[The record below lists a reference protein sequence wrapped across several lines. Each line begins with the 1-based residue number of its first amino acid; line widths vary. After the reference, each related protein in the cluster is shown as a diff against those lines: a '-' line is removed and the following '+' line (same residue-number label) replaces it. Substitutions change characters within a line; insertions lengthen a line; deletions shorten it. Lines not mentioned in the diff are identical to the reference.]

1 MMKVNHKT
9 KKITAAISA
18 ALATS
23 ILATTAFAAAPDSLP
38 VFDTDTKGSIT
49 VHKYQTD
56 DENYV
61 GSKGTGLASDI
72 DKIDTT
78 KVSPLAN
85 VTFTLFQIGGTDS
98 IGTSAPTYS
107 SELLEQNTSTNK
119 WSYDNI
125 EETKSVITDSEG
137 LAAFT
142 DLNLGRYL
150 VVETK
155 APNSVVTKSEPFFV
169 DVPMTDTTNNNSWLY
184 DIHAFPKNVVK
195 YDTPDI
201 DKAITDIGNKHET
214 ASKGDTLSWII
225 SSATPTTL
233 NDYNKY
239 IISDTLDDKLSF
251 VANSVKITW
260 GTDYNTATEVGA
272 DNYNLTVPTSSKGGS
287 ISVSFKAD
295 YLSSLTESTDTTTY
309 SFFVTYATQ
318 VIEAAFDTEGNA
330 ASITNGA
337 TIEYDYINKPKED
350 TGKKIIN
357 NDDKPEVHSGGLR
370 FTKTN
375 ANGEAL
381 AGAEFKIATSKDNA
395 LNGIFIKDE
404 NGNDIVSTSK
414 EKTGYV
420 EFTGLKYGSTGNKLT
435 EGSTTYWV
443 VETKAP
449 QGYQLLT
456 EPKSF
461 EVNYNSFST
470 TYALSAKLVNN
481 PGLDLPLTGATSA
494 AIISLAGLALVAF
507 AGIMLLKKPKKN

>member
-239 IISDTLDDKLSF
+239 ILSDTLDDKLSF

-260 GTDYNTATEVGA
+260 GADYDTATEVNA
-272 DNYNLTVPTSSKGGS
+272 SNYTLTVPTSSKGGS

-295 YLSSLTESTDTTTY
+295 YLSSLTESTETTTY
-309 SFFVTYATQ
+309 YFFVTYKTK
-318 VIEAAFDTEGNA
+318 VIEAAFDTDGNLLPMKV
-330 ASITNGA
+330 
-337 TIEYDYINKPKED
+337 EYLKSGDGIN
-350 TGKKIIN
+350 T
-357 NDDKPEVHSGGLR
+357 V
-370 FTKTN
+370 
-375 ANGEAL
+375 
-381 AGAEFKIATSKDNA
+381 
-395 LNGIFIKDE
+395 DE
-404 NGNDIVSTSK
+404 
-414 EKTGYV
+414 
-420 EFTGLKYGSTGNKLT
+420 
-435 EGSTTYWV
+435 V
-443 VETKAP
+443 VETKEIP
-449 QGYQLLT
+449 MKIVSVTVDYKNNGKT
-456 EPKSF
+456 
-461 EVNYNSFST
+461 
-470 TYALSAKLVNN
+470 ALSNVMFNGGIALLAEYGENMQFDAYMNEKPGTGDIWDCVNEESIGFSQEVYLSDVHGGERHNNYINTIN
-481 PGLDLPLTGATSA
+481 PGETVTVRMAFKVPEEKLNEMYFTLSNYGGSHFYDETSLQLGYVD
-494 AIISLAGLALVAF
+494 IRQ
-507 AGIMLLKKPKKN
+507 

>member
-1 MMKVNHKT
+1 MKNT
-9 KKITAAISA
+9 KKTITAAISA

-23 ILATTAFAAAPDSLP
+23 ILATTAFAAAPGSLP
-38 VFDTDTKGSIT
+38 TLDTDTKGSIT

-61 GSKGTGLASDI
+61 GSKGTGLASDV

-78 KVSPLAN
+78 KASPLAN

-98 IGTSAPTYS
+98 IGTSAPIYS
-107 SELLEQNTSTNK
+107 SDLLEQNTSTNK
-119 WSYDNI
+119 WSYDSI
-125 EETKSVITDSEG
+125 EETKSVVTDSNG
-137 LAAFT
+137 IAAFT
-142 DLNLGRYL
+142 DLDLGRYL
-150 VVETK
+150 VVETQ
-155 APNSVVTKSEPFFV
+155 APSSVITKSEPFFV

-195 YDTPDI
+195 YDTPDV
-201 DKAITDIGNKHET
+201 DKAITEIGNKHET
-214 ASKGDTLSWII
+214 ASKGDTLNWII
-225 SSATPTTL
+225 SSATPATL

-251 VANSVKITW
+251 VADSVKVTW
-260 GTDYNTATEVGA
+260 GTDYDTATEVNA
-272 DNYNLTVPTSSKGGS
+272 DNYTLTAPTATTGGS
-287 ISVSFKAD
+287 LSIAFKES
-295 YLSSLTESTDTTTY
+295 YLKTLTESTDTTTY
-309 SFFVTYATQ
+309 YFFVTYNTK
-318 VIEAAFDTEGNA
+318 VMEAAFDTEGNA

-337 TIEYDYINKPKED
+337 TIEYNYTNKPKED
-350 TGKKIIN
+350 TGKKIID

-375 ANGEAL
+375 ENGEAL
-381 AGAEFKIATSKDNA
+381 AGAEFKIAISKENA
-395 LNGIFIKDE
+395 LNGIFIQDE

-414 EKTGYV
+414 ETTGYV
-420 EFTGLKYGSTGNKLT
+420 EFTGLKYGSTGDKLT

-461 EVNYNSFST
+461 EVNYNSFSAT
-470 TYALSAKLVNN
+470 HALSAKLVNN
-481 PGLDLPLTGATSA
+481 SSFDLPLTGSTSA
-494 AIISLAGLALVAF
+494 IIFSLAGIALVAF
-507 AGIMLLKKPKKN
+507 AGIMLLKKPKKNN

>member
-1 MMKVNHKT
+1 MEVKNKT

-18 ALATS
+18 VVATS
-23 ILATTAFAAAPDSLP
+23 ILATTAFATAPGSLP

-85 VTFTLFQIGGTDS
+85 VTFTLFQIGGTES
-98 IGTSAPTYS
+98 IGTSAPTYNS
-107 SELLEQNTSTNK
+107 DLLEQNTSTNK
-119 WSYDNI
+119 WLYDNI
-125 EETKSVITDSEG
+125 EETKSVITDPEG

-155 APNSVVTKSEPFFV
+155 APSSVVTKSEPFFV
-169 DVPMTDTTNNNSWLY
+169 DVPMTDATNNNSWLY

-201 DKAITDIGNKHET
+201 DKAITEIDNKHET
-214 ASKGDTLSWII
+214 ASAGETLSWII

-239 IISDTLDDKLSF
+239 ILSDTLDDKLAF
-251 VANSVKITW
+251 VADSVVVTW
-260 GTDYNTATEVGA
+260 GTAYDTATEVNA
-272 DNYNLTVPTSSKGGS
+272 SNYTLTAPTTTKGGS
-287 ISVSFKAD
+287 LSVAFKAD
-295 YLSSLTESTDTTTY
+295 YLKNLTESTDTTTY
-309 SFFVTYATQ
+309 YFFVTYNTK
-318 VIEAAFDTEGNA
+318 VMEAAFDTDGNA
-330 ASITNGA
+330 EGITNGV
-337 TIEYDYINKPKED
+337 TIDYDYTNKPAED
-350 TGKKIIN
+350 TGKKTMDD
-357 NDDKPEVHSGGLR
+357 DDKPEVHSGGLR

-375 ANGEAL
+375 ENGEAL
-381 AGAEFKIATSKDNA
+381 AGAEFKIATSKENA

-404 NGNDIVSTSK
+404 SGNDIVSTSK
-414 EKTGYV
+414 ETTGYV
-420 EFTGLKYGSTGNKLT
+420 EFTGLKYGSTGDKVT

-443 VETKAP
+443 VEIKAP

-470 TYALSAKLVNN
+470 THALSAKLVNN
-481 PGLDLPLTGATSA
+481 SNLDLPLTGSTSA
-494 AIISLAGLALVAF
+494 VIISLAGIALIAF